1 MARRGRSASQ
11 SASLNRSIFRRE
23 QEEFAKQLRREIALG
38 IQGSAIEIMN
48 GLAEVGPAWSGRFS
62 ASWRFIPEGADPGG
76 PGPDGKIYRYS
87 KNDVRIDLV
96 ERYMRGGKTGS
107 STTIAGVTQFQI
119 VNATSYANIAIDADA
134 GVFRRDYAESQEP
147 LKKPTLGDER
157 DNPSYRYD
165 IGGDFSGS
173 LEDAPAARTAEPFWY
188 QTYYEGGGLQR
199 DLGRGFSL
207 GLKEKF

>member
-62 ASWRFIPEGADPGG
+62 ASWRFIPEGGGPGG

-96 ERYMRGGKTGS
+96 ERYMKGGGTGS
-107 STTIAGVTQFQI
+107 SAKIANVTQFQI
-119 VNATSYANIAIDADA
+119 VNTTSYANIAIDVDA
-134 GVFRRDYAESQEP
+134 GVLSRDYAESQEP
-147 LKKPTLGDER
+147 LKEPTLGDER

-173 LEDAPAARTAEPFWY
+173 LEDAPAARTAKPFWY
-188 QTYYEGGGLQR
+188 QDYYAGGGLQR
-199 DLGRGFSL
+199 DLGRGFSI
-207 GLKEKF
+207 GLKESF